1 MIHNPAKEVFKLDP
15 IIPCLQKYLL
25 WKTLKVQNLESIKGY
40 MTTDYTTETDLT
52 ARQSDFAVFQAPHLM
67 LCLWV
72 GKDEV

>member
-1 MIHNPAKEVFKLDP
+1 
-15 IIPCLQKYLL
+15 
-25 WKTLKVQNLESIKGY
+25 

-52 ARQSDFAVFQAPHLM
+52 ARQSDFAVLPLISTSM